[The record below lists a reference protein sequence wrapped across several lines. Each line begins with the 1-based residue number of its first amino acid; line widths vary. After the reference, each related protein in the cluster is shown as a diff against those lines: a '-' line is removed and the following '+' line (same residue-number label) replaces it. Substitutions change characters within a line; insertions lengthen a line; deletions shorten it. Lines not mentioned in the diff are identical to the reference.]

1 MATDINNDGLMD
13 LFVANDMVASFL
25 FANRGHG
32 KFEEIGLQAGVGYSA
47 DGRVRSG
54 MGTDCADYDQDG
66 WMDIFLTD
74 VDEEMF
80 SLYHNNRDETFD
92 DFSVSNGIGM
102 KVRTMSG
109 WGVKFLTTITTA
121 IWTCSSSPAIPITKC
136 PNCTAKSNTRR
147 IPPISQSGNRIQDDF
162 SKRQRPERA
171 RLRQAVCGARP
182 GGRRLQ

>member
-1 MATDINNDGLMD
+1 M
-13 LFVANDMVASFL
+13 
-25 FANRGHG
+25 
-32 KFEEIGLQAGVGYSA
+32 GYSA

-54 MGTDCADYDQDG
+54 MGMDSADYDQDG

-109 WGVKFLTTITTA
+109 WGVKFLDYDNDGNMDLFIVSGHPDNKVSQLHSA
-121 IWTCSSSPAIPITKC
+121 IKYEENPLLWRNLGT
-136 PNCTAKSNTRR
+136 
-147 IPPISQSGNRIQDDF
+147 GLQDDF
-162 SKRQRPERA
+162 RKRQRPERA
-171 RLRQAVCGARP
+171 RLRQAVCGART